1 MKQQDFDALLADT
14 TKQINGSV
22 EWDMDDDHYPSVEF
36 RIEVVSQPKYP
47 IFVKGS
53 YNQLAQTL
61 TYALIHQRY
70 GRIYALDLGKD
81 HHNPT
86 CSTVGRKHK
95 HRWTELFRDKEAY
108 VPDDITALINDPVD
122 VWFQFCKEAF
132 LMHNGVMYPPPLVQL
147 ELELY

>member
-108 VPDDITALINDPVD
+108 VPDDITAMINDPVD

>member
-1 MKQQDFDALLADT
+1 MKQQEFDALLTDT
-14 TKQINGSV
+14 TKQINDHI
-22 EWDMDDDHYPSVEF
+22 EWVKDDDHYPSVEF
-36 RIEVVSQPKYP
+36 RVEVISHLKYP

-53 YNQLAQTL
+53 YNQLALTL

-108 VPDDITALINDPVD
+108 VPDDITALIHDPVG
-122 VWFQFCKEAF
+122 VWSQFCKE
-132 LMHNGVMYPPPLVQL
+132 LLLTHNGIMYPPPSIQL

>member
-1 MKQQDFDALLADT
+1 MKQQDFDALLADAS
-14 TKQINGSV
+14 KEINGPI
-22 EWDMDDDHYPSVEF
+22 EWNVDDDHYPSVEF

-86 CSTVGRKHK
+86 CSNVGRKHK
-95 HRWTELFRDKEAY
+95 HRWTESFRDKDAY
-108 VPDDITALINDPVD
+108 VPDDITGMVNDPVA
-122 VWFQFCKEAF
+122 VWLQFCQEAV
-132 LMHNGVMYPPPLVQL
+132 LKHNGVMYPPPLIQLKL
-147 ELELY
+147 ELH

>member
-14 TKQINGSV
+14 TKEINGSI
-22 EWDMDDDHYPSVEF
+22 EWDKDDDHYLSVEF

-47 IFVKGS
+47 ILVKGS

-61 TYALIHQRY
+61 TYALIHQHY

-108 VPDDITALINDPVD
+108 APDDITALINDPVG
-122 VWFQFCKEAF
+122 VWFQFCNEAF
-132 LMHNGVMYPPPLVQL
+132 LTHNGVMYPPPLVQL
-147 ELELY
+147 NLELY

>member
-14 TKQINGSV
+14 TKEINGPI
-22 EWDMDDDHYPSVEF
+22 EWDKDDDHYPSVEF
-36 RIEVVSQPKYP
+36 RVEVVSQPKYP

-95 HRWTELFRDKEAY
+95 HRWTELSRDKEAY
-108 VPDDITALINDPVD
+108 VPDDIIALINDPVG
-122 VWFQFCKEAF
+122 VWFQFCNEAF
-132 LMHNGVMYPPPLVQL
+132 LTHNGVMYPPPLVQL
-147 ELELY
+147 KLELY

>member
-1 MKQQDFDALLADT
+1 MKQQDFDMLLVDM
-14 TKQINGSV
+14 TKQISGPI
-22 EWDMDDDHYPSVEF
+22 EWGKDDDHYPSVEF
-36 RIEVVSQPKYP
+36 RAEVISQLKYP

-95 HRWTELFRDKEAY
+95 HRWTESFRDKEAY
-108 VPDDITALINDPVD
+108 VPHDITAPVSDPVS
-122 VWFQFCKEAF
+122 VWHQFCKEAS
-132 LMHNGVMYPPPLVQL
+132 LTHNGVMYPPPLIQL
-147 ELELY
+147 ELEL

>member
-86 CSTVGRKHK
+86 CSSVGRKHK